1 VHTFG
6 HPPTGDWILV
16 DGRHVQRV
24 GSGEPPAADRTVELP
39 GATILPG
46 FIDAH
51 VHLTSTGLSLL
62 NEDVAQAGSKAE
74 LLALAAQRATTDGED
89 VVVLQGFDETRWG
102 SPELPSI
109 AELDAATTLPLV
121 IRRVDG
127 HVALANTA
135 ALAAAEVND
144 VTGCERDDSGDPT
157 GTVTRQANAR
167 LGRWAAASRSEHRI
181 EQLQL
186 AAASLAASRGV
197 TGIHE
202 MSMPHD
208 DGERDVEVFRR
219 HRHRLPVHA
228 LAIVATMDV
237 PRAIEFGHD
246 AIGGDLPA
254 DGSIGA
260 RTAALSVPYAGRGDR
275 GTTYY
280 EDDELAGFFHDAHMA
295 GLQVGMHAIG
305 DRAIEQL
312 LSAWERIYA
321 SLDSRERRHFRARR
335 HRVEHFEMPN
345 AHQIER
351 TAMLGLAVS
360 VQPAFDRAWGAAGGM
375 YETRVGA
382 DRSFAMNPF
391 RAMLDRGVV
400 VGAGSDAPVT
410 PLDPWL
416 AIAAMETHHDP
427 AQRLGRVE
435 SIRVHT
441 LGSARLAHQEE
452 KKGLLEPGYHA
463 DFAAYDLDPLTLD
476 TVEGLRPMLTVSL
489 GRDVYA
495 A

>member
-1 VHTFG
+1 M
-6 HPPTGDWILV
+6 LV

-24 GSGEPPAADRTVELP
+24 GSGEPPAADRTVDLP

-62 NEDVAQAGSKAE
+62 NEDVAHARSKAE
-74 LLALAAQRATTDGED
+74 LLALAAQRAITEGED
-89 VVVLQGFDETRWG
+89 VVVLQGFDETRWE
-102 SPELPSI
+102 SPDLPSI
-109 AELDAATTLPLV
+109 AELDAAALLPLV

-127 HVALANTA
+127 HAALANTA
-135 ALAAAEVND
+135 AVVAAEVHD
-144 VTGCERDDSGDPT
+144 VPGCERDDSGDPT
-157 GTVTRQANAR
+157 GMVTRQANAR
-167 LGRWAAASRSEHRI
+167 IGRWASASRSEHRI

-208 DGERDVEVFRR
+208 DGERDVEVFRG

-237 PRAIEFGHD
+237 PRAIELGHD

-260 RTAALSVPYAGRGDR
+260 RTAALSVPYTGRDDR

-441 LGSARLAHQEE
+441 SGSARLAHHEE